1 MVALMIAMLRLVP
14 AAWMAG
20 ALVIGLAVG
29 WHLMQTRAAYNAG
42 WDAALATVEKM
53 DARARSAA
61 QDARNAVDRCFDEG
75 GTWDAI
81 SASCRL

>member
-1 MVALMIAMLRLVP
+1 MTALLSLIRLVP

-20 ALVIGLAVG
+20 ALVVGLAFG
-29 WHLMQTRAAYNAG
+29 WHLLQTRAAYNAG

-53 DARARSAA
+53 DARARDAA
-61 QDARNAVDRCFDEG
+61 QSARDAVDACFDQG
-75 GTWDAI
+75 GRWDAI